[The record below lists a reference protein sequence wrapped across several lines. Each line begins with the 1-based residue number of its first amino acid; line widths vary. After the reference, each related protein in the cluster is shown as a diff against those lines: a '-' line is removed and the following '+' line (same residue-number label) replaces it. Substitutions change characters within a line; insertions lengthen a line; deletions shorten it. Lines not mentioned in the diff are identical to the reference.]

1 MSDPWLKIIG
11 LNEDSLDGL
20 GAASRRALD
29 AAEFV
34 VGGARHLDL
43 VQAGVRG
50 VAWPVPFSIDPVLAH
65 RGRRVVVLASGDP
78 FWFGAGGSLV
88 DHLEQDEWQVFPA
101 PSTFQL
107 AANRLGWRMEEIT
120 CHGLHAAPIARL
132 RSVLAPR
139 ARLIVTMRD
148 GTAPSELADW
158 LVSQNAGAAELTVME
173 RLGGEKER
181 VRTTRADA
189 FELTDVAAPV
199 CVAIQLP
206 GGVGLSRSPGLPDN
220 AFTHDGQITKSPIRA
235 LTLSAL
241 GPRPGALLWDIGGG
255 SGSISVEWCLA
266 GGTAITFEMRADRVQ
281 NIKQNIADFGL
292 DHRMSVV
299 EGPAHERLSEAPAP
313 DAIFVGG
320 GGNLALFESLFRHA
334 KPGTRL
340 VANGVTLETE
350 SLLAM
355 LHSEHKGDLLRLEL
369 SQATPL
375 GRMRGWTAA
384 RPVVQWS
391 VTL

>member
-1 MSDPWLKIIG
+1 
-11 LNEDSLDGL
+11 
-20 GAASRRALD
+20 
-29 AAEFV
+29 
-34 VGGARHLDL
+34 
-43 VQAGVRG
+43 
-50 VAWPVPFSIDPVLAH
+50 
-65 RGRRVVVLASGDP
+65 
-78 FWFGAGGSLV
+78 
-88 DHLEQDEWQVFPA
+88 
-101 PSTFQL
+101 
-107 AANRLGWRMEEIT
+107 
-120 CHGLHAAPIARL
+120 
-132 RSVLAPR
+132 
-139 ARLIVTMRD
+139 
-148 GTAPSELADW
+148 
-158 LVSQNAGAAELTVME
+158 
-173 RLGGEKER
+173 
-181 VRTTRADA
+181 
-189 FELTDVAAPV
+189 
-199 CVAIQLP
+199 
-206 GGVGLSRSPGLPDN
+206 
-220 AFTHDGQITKSPIRA
+220 
-235 LTLSAL
+235 
-241 GPRPGALLWDIGGG
+241 
-255 SGSISVEWCLA
+255 
-266 GGTAITFEMRADRVQ
+266 MRADRVQ